1 MNTAELV
8 WEKVKQARSTDRPT
22 ANAVIAA
29 LFPDF
34 IELHGDRLFSDDA
47 AIIGGIATLD
57 GKPVTIIAEEKGKN
71 TEDKIK
77 RNFGMPHPEGY
88 RKALRLMKQAE
99 KFNRPIITIID
110 TPGAYPGI
118 GAEERGQA
126 QAIALNLK
134 ELMNIKVP
142 IVVVVL
148 GEGGSGGALAI
159 GVGDYIMMFEN
170 AIYSILSPE
179 GFASILFKDSSKA
192 KEAAVHMKLTAEDLK
207 ELKVI
212 DEIILEGKGLH
223 VEPEIGLQNL
233 KNALSKQLKKLKKMT
248 KESLL
253 DKRYEKFRKMGE
265 YRESV
270 SNYEQSQN

>member
-1 MNTAELV
+1 MSNLNV
-8 WEKVKQARSTDRPT
+8 WDRVKLARSTDRPT
-22 ANAVIAA
+22 STDLISN

-34 IELHGDRLFSDDA
+34 LELHGDRLFGDDL
-47 AIIGGIATLD
+47 AIIGGVATFH
-57 GKPVTIIAEEKGKN
+57 GTPVTLIAEEKGKN

-134 ELMNIKVP
+134 ESMKLKTP
-142 IVVVVL
+142 IIVIVL

-159 GVGDYIMMFEN
+159 GVGDTVLMFEN
-170 AIYSILSPE
+170 SIYSILSPE
-179 GFASILFKDSSKA
+179 GFASILFKDSQRA
-192 KEAAVHMKLTAEDLK
+192 KEAAELMKLTAPDLK
-207 ELKVI
+207 ELGII
-212 DEIILEGKGLH
+212 DEIILEGEGLNTN
-223 VEPEIGLQNL
+223 PMIGYKNL
-233 KNALSKQLKKLKKMT
+233 EKALEKQLKKLSKLPHT
-248 KESLL
+248 KLL
-253 DKRYEKFRKMGE
+253 DDRYKKFRKMGVYE
-265 YRESV
+265 ESV
-270 SNYEQSQN
+270 TS